1 MNILIFN
8 GSADSKGKT
17 TSDILSSYFKNTIEA
32 SGHAVTT
39 FSLSEVFIP
48 FLNLSSESIP
58 ESVQKMVDC
67 FMEADA
73 HIWISPLYHGSIP
86 GMMKNCLDWL
96 EITRNYDDPYLT
108 GKVIGLVCYADGIQ
122 AMQGIN
128 TMDAVAK
135 ALRAWVLPLAVP
147 VSKQGLYN
155 EDGSICTLY
164 GSKFRQMVK
173 LLLDTE
179 EQVKKLI

>member
-1 MNILIFN
+1 
-8 GSADSKGKT
+8 
-17 TSDILSSYFKNTIEA
+17 
-32 SGHAVTT
+32 
-39 FSLSEVFIP
+39 
-48 FLNLSSESIP
+48 
-58 ESVQKMVDC
+58 
-67 FMEADA
+67 
-73 HIWISPLYHGSIP
+73 
-86 GMMKNCLDWL
+86 
-96 EITRNYDDPYLT
+96 
-108 GKVIGLVCYADGIQ
+108 VCYADGIQ